1 MTADF
6 SWAVFAAAIAAALA
20 TIALTQIKAAKLF
33 AGLVKAD

>member
-1 MTADF
+1 MTASF